1 MSGSPEGF
9 GREVSMARN
18 LMIQGTMSGAGKS
31 ILTAGILRVLRQDG
45 FRVAPFK
52 SQNMALNSFVTRD
65 GLEMGR
71 AQVVQAAA
79 AGMEPSADMNPI
91 LLKPM
96 GDAVSEV
103 IVNGRPIGKM
113 RAADYYRVKKSL
125 VPQILEAYHRL
136 EEQAEIIVIEGAGSP
151 VEINLREGDFVNM
164 GLAQMVDAPVLLA
177 GNIDPGGVFAQLL
190 GTVQLLR
197 PEERERVKGLIINKF
212 RGDVRLLEPGL
223 SMFREYCDIPFAGI
237 VPWLKLNLDEE
248 DSLSDKLSGGGS
260 TERFKTAQGGLH
272 PADSTDAAR
281 SVTIDIAVIRLPY
294 MSNYTD
300 FAPLEQEDG
309 VNLYYVSKISEMG
322 MPDLIL
328 LPGTRN
334 SIEDLRWL
342 KKSGLARWIDRLA
355 GFHRT
360 RNAGL
365 LSMPEEGE
373 FPNAPLLMGIC
384 GGYQMLGKRIL
395 DPFSSEAGGAEEG
408 LDLLPVETVFRKEKL
423 TKQSVGRTCLL
434 AGAWTALSDLPVS
447 GYEIHMGETVYL
459 GDPDGD
465 RIRQDGLPAGSVF
478 VKLGGPDGA
487 VYDNALGT
495 YLHGIFD
502 EPAFRKALI
511 ALLRD
516 RKGTAVLQK
525 NAGLFWSAVNSD
537 NIAAG
542 KNPQSARQ
550 MQDRQLD
557 ILANV
562 LREYLDWKL
571 IYKAIGI

>member
-1 MSGSPEGF
+1 M
-9 GREVSMARN
+9 
-18 LMIQGTMSGAGKS
+18 
-31 ILTAGILRVLRQDG
+31 
-45 FRVAPFK
+45 
-52 SQNMALNSFVTRD
+52 
-65 GLEMGR
+65 
-71 AQVVQAAA
+71 
-79 AGMEPSADMNPI
+79 
-91 LLKPM
+91 
-96 GDAVSEV
+96 
-103 IVNGRPIGKM
+103 
-113 RAADYYRVKKSL
+113 
-125 VPQILEAYHRL
+125 
-136 EEQAEIIVIEGAGSP
+136 IEGAGSP

-190 GTVQLLR
+190 GTVQLMR

-300 FAPLEQEDG
+300 FAPLEQEEG

-334 SIEDLRWL
+334 TIEDLRWL

-355 GFHRT
+355 GYHRA

-365 LSMPEEGE
+365 QSMPEEGE

-408 LDLLPVETVFRKEKL
+408 LDLLPV
-423 TKQSVGRTCLL
+423 CLL

-465 RIRQDGLPAGSVF
+465 RIRQDGLPVGSAF
-478 VKLGGPDGA
+478 AKLGGPDGA
-487 VYDNALGT
+487 VSGSVLGT

-516 RKGTAVLQK
+516 R

>member
-1 MSGSPEGF
+1 M
-9 GREVSMARN
+9 
-18 LMIQGTMSGAGKS
+18 
-31 ILTAGILRVLRQDG
+31 
-45 FRVAPFK
+45 
-52 SQNMALNSFVTRD
+52 
-65 GLEMGR
+65 
-71 AQVVQAAA
+71 
-79 AGMEPSADMNPI
+79 
-91 LLKPM
+91 
-96 GDAVSEV
+96 
-103 IVNGRPIGKM
+103 
-113 RAADYYRVKKSL
+113 
-125 VPQILEAYHRL
+125 
-136 EEQAEIIVIEGAGSP
+136 
-151 VEINLREGDFVNM
+151 
-164 GLAQMVDAPVLLA
+164 
-177 GNIDPGGVFAQLL
+177 
-190 GTVQLLR
+190 
-197 PEERERVKGLIINKF
+197 
-212 RGDVRLLEPGL
+212 
-223 SMFREYCDIPFAGI
+223 
-237 VPWLKLNLDEE
+237 
-248 DSLSDKLSGGGS
+248 
-260 TERFKTAQGGLH
+260 
-272 PADSTDAAR
+272 
-281 SVTIDIAVIRLPY
+281 
-294 MSNYTD
+294 
-300 FAPLEQEDG
+300 
-309 VNLYYVSKISEMG
+309 NLYYVSKISEMG

-334 SIEDLRWL
+334 TIEDLRWL

-355 GFHRT
+355 GFHRA

-395 DPFSSEAGGAEEG
+395 DPLSSEAGGAEEG
-408 LDLLPVETVFRKEKL
+408 LDLLPIETVFRNEKL

-465 RIRQDGLPAGSVF
+465 RIRQDGLPVGSAF
-478 VKLGGPDGA
+478 AKLGGPDGA
-487 VYDNALGT
+487 LGGPDGAVSGSVLGT

-525 NAGLFWSAVNSD
+525 DAGLFWSAVNSD

-542 KNPQSARQ
+542 KDPQSARQ

>member
-1 MSGSPEGF
+1 
-9 GREVSMARN
+9 MARN

-79 AGMEPSADMNPI
+79 AGLEPSADMNPI

-103 IVNGRPIGKM
+103 IVNGGPIGKM

-190 GTVQLLR
+190 GTVQLMR
-197 PEERERVKGLIINKF
+197 PEEKERVKGLIINKF

-248 DSLSDKLSGGGS
+248 DSLSDKLTGGAS
-260 TERFKTAQGGLH
+260 LKSEQKSSR
-272 PADSTDAAR
+272 PADSPNAAEP
-281 SVTIDIAVIRLPY
+281 VTVDIAVIRLPY

-300 FAPLEQEDG
+300 FAPLEQEEG
-309 VNLYYVSKISEMG
+309 VNLYYVSKVSELG
-322 MPDLIL
+322 TPDLIL

-334 SIEDLRWL
+334 TIEDLRWL
-342 KKSGLARWIDRLA
+342 KKSGLARWIDRLVSLRRA
-355 GFHRT
+355 

-365 LSMPEEGE
+365 LNMPEEGE
-373 FPNAPLLMGIC
+373 FPNTSLLMGIC

-395 DPFSSEAGGAEEG
+395 DPLASEAGGAEEG
-408 LDLLPVETVFRKEKL
+408 LNLLPIETVFRQGKL
-423 TKQSVGRTCLL
+423 TKQSAGRTCRL
-434 AGAWTALSDLPVS
+434 AGDWTALSDLPVS

-459 GDPDGD
+459 GNPDGD
-465 RIRQDGLPAGSVF
+465 RIRREGLPAGSVF
-478 VKLGGPDGA
+478 AKLSGPDGA
-487 VYDNALGT
+487 VFESVLGT

-502 EPAFRKALI
+502 EPAFREALI
-511 ALLRD
+511 ALLRE
-516 RKGTAVLQK
+516 RKGTVAMDK
-525 NAGLFWSAVNSD
+525 DAGIVR
-537 NIAAG
+537 AAG
-542 KNPQSARQ
+542 EELLSARQ
-550 MQDRQLD
+550 MQERQLN

-562 LREYLDWKL
+562 LREHLDWKL
-571 IYKAIGI
+571 IYEAIGI

>member
-1 MSGSPEGF
+1 
-9 GREVSMARN
+9 MARN

-79 AGMEPSADMNPI
+79 AGLEPSADMNPI

-103 IVNGRPIGKM
+103 IVNGGPIGKM

-190 GTVQLLR
+190 GTVQLMR

-248 DSLSDKLSGGGS
+248 DSLSDKLTGGAS
-260 TERFKTAQGGLH
+260 LKSEQKSSR
-272 PADSTDAAR
+272 P
-281 SVTIDIAVIRLPY
+281 RLPY

-300 FAPLEQEDG
+300 FAPLEQEEG
-309 VNLYYVSKISEMG
+309 VNLYYVSKVSELG
-322 MPDLIL
+322 TPDLIL

-334 SIEDLRWL
+334 TIEDLRWL
-342 KKSGLARWIDRLA
+342 KKSGLARWIDRLVSLRRA
-355 GFHRT
+355 

-365 LSMPEEGE
+365 LNMPEEGE
-373 FPNAPLLMGIC
+373 FPNTSLLMGIC

-395 DPFSSEAGGAEEG
+395 DPLASEAGGAEEG
-408 LDLLPVETVFRKEKL
+408 LDLLPIETVFRQGKL
-423 TKQSVGRTCLL
+423 TKQSAGRTCRL
-434 AGAWTALSDLPVS
+434 AGDWTALSDLPVS

-459 GDPDGD
+459 GNPDGD
-465 RIRQDGLPAGSVF
+465 RIRREGLPAGSVF
-478 VKLGGPDGA
+478 AKLSGPDGA
-487 VYDNALGT
+487 VFESVLGT

-502 EPAFRKALI
+502 EPAFREALI
-511 ALLRD
+511 ALLRE
-516 RKGTAVLQK
+516 RKGTVAMDK
-525 NAGLFWSAVNSD
+525 DAGIVR
-537 NIAAG
+537 AAG
-542 KNPQSARQ
+542 EELLSARQ
-550 MQDRQLD
+550 MQERQLN

-562 LREYLDWKL
+562 LREHLDWKL
-571 IYKAIGI
+571 IYEAIGI

>member
-1 MSGSPEGF
+1 M
-9 GREVSMARN
+9 
-18 LMIQGTMSGAGKS
+18 
-31 ILTAGILRVLRQDG
+31 
-45 FRVAPFK
+45 
-52 SQNMALNSFVTRD
+52 
-65 GLEMGR
+65 
-71 AQVVQAAA
+71 
-79 AGMEPSADMNPI
+79 
-91 LLKPM
+91 
-96 GDAVSEV
+96 
-103 IVNGRPIGKM
+103 
-113 RAADYYRVKKSL
+113 
-125 VPQILEAYHRL
+125 
-136 EEQAEIIVIEGAGSP
+136 
-151 VEINLREGDFVNM
+151 
-164 GLAQMVDAPVLLA
+164 
-177 GNIDPGGVFAQLL
+177 
-190 GTVQLLR
+190 
-197 PEERERVKGLIINKF
+197 KGLIINKF

-223 SMFREYCDIPFAGI
+223 SMFREYCDIPFAGV

-248 DSLSDKLSGGGS
+248 DSLSDKLSGGS
-260 TERFKTAQGGLH
+260 SAARPKPEQGG
-272 PADSTDAAR
+272 PCTADSPDAAR
-281 SVTIDIAVIRLPY
+281 PGTIDIAVIKLPY

-300 FAPLEQEDG
+300 FTPLEQEDG

-334 SIEDLRWL
+334 TIEDLRWL

-355 GFHRT
+355 GFHRA

-434 AGAWTALSDLPVS
+434 AGAWTALSDFPVS

-459 GDPDGD
+459 GNPDGD
-465 RIRQDGLPAGSVF
+465 RIRQDGLPVGSAF
-478 VKLGGPDGA
+478 AKLGGPDGA
-487 VYDNALGT
+487 VSGSVLGT

-525 NAGLFWSAVNSD
+525 DAGLFWSAVNSD

-542 KNPQSARQ
+542 KNPQRRGALLVSGE
-550 MQDRQLD
+550 
-557 ILANV
+557 
-562 LREYLDWKL
+562 LR
-571 IYKAIGI
+571 

>member
-1 MSGSPEGF
+1 
-9 GREVSMARN
+9 MARN

-190 GTVQLLR
+190 GTMQLMR

-223 SMFREYCDIPFAGI
+223 SMFREYCDIPFAGV

-248 DSLSDKLSGGGS
+248 DSLSDKLTGRERAEGS
-260 TERFKTAQGGLH
+260 KSAQGG
-272 PADSTDAAR
+272 PRSADSPNAAKP
-281 SVTIDIAVIRLPY
+281 VTVDIAVIRLPY

-300 FAPLEQEDG
+300 FAPLEQEEG
-309 VNLYYVSKISEMG
+309 VNLYYVSKVSELG
-322 MPDLIL
+322 TPDLIL

-334 SIEDLRWL
+334 TIEDLRWL
-342 KKSGLARWIDRLA
+342 KKSGLAKWIDRLVSLRRA
-355 GFHRT
+355 

-365 LSMPEEGE
+365 LSIPEEGE
-373 FPNAPLLMGIC
+373 FPNTSLLIGIC

-395 DPFSSEAGGAEEG
+395 DPLSSETGGAEEG
-408 LDLLPVETVFRKEKL
+408 LDLLPIETVFRPEKL
-423 TKQSVGRTCLL
+423 TKQSAGRTCRL
-434 AGAWTALSDLPVS
+434 AGDWTALSDLPVS

-459 GDPDGD
+459 GNPDGD
-465 RIRQDGLPAGSVF
+465 RIRRDGLPAGSVF
-478 VKLGGPDGA
+478 ANLSGPDGA
-487 VYDNALGT
+487 VFESVLGT

-502 EPAFRKALI
+502 EPAFREALI
-511 ALLRD
+511 ALLRE
-516 RKGTAVLQK
+516 RKGTIAMDK
-525 NAGLFWSAVNSD
+525 DAGIVR
-537 NIAAG
+537 AAG
-542 KNPQSARQ
+542 KELLSARQ
-550 MQDRQLD
+550 MQERQLN

-562 LREYLDWKL
+562 LREHLDWKL
-571 IYKAIGI
+571 IYEAIGI

>member
-1 MSGSPEGF
+1 
-9 GREVSMARN
+9 MARN

-79 AGMEPSADMNPI
+79 AGLEPSADMNPI

-103 IVNGRPIGKM
+103 IVNGGPIGKM

-190 GTVQLLR
+190 GTVQLMR

-212 RGDVRLLEPGL
+212 RG
-223 SMFREYCDIPFAGI
+223 FAGI

-248 DSLSDKLSGGGS
+248 DSLSDKLTGGAS
-260 TERFKTAQGGLH
+260 LKSEQKSSR
-272 PADSTDAAR
+272 PADSPNAAEP
-281 SVTIDIAVIRLPY
+281 VTVDIAVIRLPY

-300 FAPLEQEDG
+300 FAPLEQEEG
-309 VNLYYVSKISEMG
+309 VNLYYVSKVSELG
-322 MPDLIL
+322 TPDRTPDLIL

-334 SIEDLRWL
+334 TIEDLRWL
-342 KKSGLARWIDRLA
+342 KKSGLARWIDRLVSLRRA
-355 GFHRT
+355 

-365 LSMPEEGE
+365 LNMPEEGE
-373 FPNAPLLMGIC
+373 FPNTSLLMGIC

-395 DPFSSEAGGAEEG
+395 DPLASEAGGAEEG
-408 LDLLPVETVFRKEKL
+408 LDLLPIETVFRQGKL
-423 TKQSVGRTCLL
+423 TKQSAGRTCRL
-434 AGAWTALSDLPVS
+434 AGDWTALSDLPVS

-459 GDPDGD
+459 GNPDGD
-465 RIRQDGLPAGSVF
+465 RIRREGLPAGSVF
-478 VKLGGPDGA
+478 AKLSGPDGA
-487 VYDNALGT
+487 VFESVLGT

-502 EPAFRKALI
+502 EPAFREALI
-511 ALLRD
+511 ALLRE
-516 RKGTAVLQK
+516 RKGTVAMDK
-525 NAGLFWSAVNSD
+525 DAGIVR
-537 NIAAG
+537 AAG
-542 KNPQSARQ
+542 EELLSARQ
-550 MQDRQLD
+550 MQERQLN

-562 LREYLDWKL
+562 LREHLDWKL
-571 IYKAIGI
+571 IYEAIGI